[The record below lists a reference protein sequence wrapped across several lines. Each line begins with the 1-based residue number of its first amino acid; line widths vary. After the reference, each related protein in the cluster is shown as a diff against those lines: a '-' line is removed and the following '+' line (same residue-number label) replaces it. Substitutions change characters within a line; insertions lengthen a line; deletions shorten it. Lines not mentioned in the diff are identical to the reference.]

1 MQGSRRADRI
11 MNYVNHIGDTS
22 RHVCEGRPT
31 SLRFPVASAQLSP
44 VSRHQ
49 LIQLLTG
56 PARRRLRVR
65 TASAGGANRSSP
77 QPPLFDVCIP
87 RITASCLQS
96 QPRCHLL
103 LASRWAL
110 VTSRQDSS
118 ADLLLLKGP
127 LHRSMVLPAAASP
140 PQRSGVPAPTLAA
153 FRRVQVRC
161 SRPGLIL

>member
-49 LIQLLTG
+49 LIQLLTK

-77 QPPLFDVCIP
+77 QPPLFDVCM
-87 RITASCLQS
+87 
-96 QPRCHLL
+96 RCHLL